1 MQTLHICSTIHLLPN
16 PLSYLFRL
24 YLTKAPIPMI
34 TNWWRFK
41 FISNFLLKNKQDSF
55 SDQRSYT
62 RHSTKYLGTPRGLLL
77 CFPPSSAEPDM
88 GEMRSFVKIVKNTA
102 DLFLN
107 NIYCHLMTSVD
118 RLMVD
123 TFISMFRVINHLS
136 SFKSQHHTCFKK
148 G

>member
-55 SDQRSYT
+55 SDQRSHT
-62 RHSTKYLGTPRGLLL
+62 RHSTKCLGTPRGLLL
-77 CFPPSSAEPDM
+77 CFPPSSAEPDKGDM
-88 GEMRSFVKIVKNTA
+88 GSFVKIV
-102 DLFLN
+102 FLN
-107 NIYCHLMTSVD
+107 KIYRHLVTSAD

-123 TFISMFRVINHLS
+123 TFISMLRVIIYLP
-136 SFKSQHHTCFKK
+136 SFKSQQHT
-148 G
+148 